1 MIIRELFAKIG
12 LQTDSASFAEGG
24 AAVELVKGALE
35 RLLDVAGEMVTKFKE
50 TVLGVAEAGD
60 QIKELSQ
67 SSGVGAE
74 SLQRLANAAKTE
86 GVGIDGLA
94 QSLTML
100 TRMMASAKAGSA
112 ETAGAFKKAGVSIV
126 DASGKLRGAD
136 AVFVDLAEAF
146 SKLPDGAE
154 KTALAFKVLGRNGP
168 EMIKVLNLG
177 REEIESLGK
186 AGLVLTEE
194 QIEAGDELIKT
205 NRKLAAVT
213 SGIWKTAIAPLLPAI
228 TDLVKQYTAWRKANA
243 EIVKSSI
250 KGFLSGL
257 ISVVRGVGR
266 AFSLAG
272 AVITFF
278 RTNWI
283 ALATVLTATLTY
295 LIATNYALASSF
307 VAAQIAAI
315 EAAGAAVGA
324 WLAAVAP
331 IAAAV
336 AAAALFLLIMD
347 DIRGFFEGEDSAI
360 GRGIE
365 KIFGYGTSTDVLETA
380 RNLWTEIGEAIHE
393 AYDWLAAMV
402 DKMAWILKWSPPALL
417 YRATKGILKAE
428 VGVLSY
434 LKGKAGE
441 AINGTAPPSGEY
453 GPSEAPTGY
462 GADLRERARLRGL
475 RSDYALPE
483 GDYGPTGPSTIIPY
497 AQSGRSTTVTNNI
510 QVTQL
515 PGEDGEHFAQRVA
528 AIADERHN
536 TRNEEAAAGL
546 PSTQ

>member
-1 MIIRELFAKIG
+1 MIVRELAARLG
-12 LQTDSASFAEGG
+12 LDVDAASFAEGG
-24 AAVELVKGALE
+24 AAVELVKAGLE
-35 RLLDVAGEMVTKFKE
+35 KLLDVAGEMVTKFKE

-136 AVFVDLAEAF
+136 QVFVDLAEAF
-146 SKLPDGAE
+146 SKMPDGAE

-205 NRKLAAVT
+205 NRKLGAVT

-243 EIVKSSI
+243 EVVKSSI

-257 ISVVRGVGR
+257 IT
-266 AFSLAG
+266 L
-272 AVITFF
+272 F
-278 RTNWI
+278 RTVGSVASTTAKVVGTAIDVIRGQWQA
-283 ALATVLTATLTY
+283 ALLIMGAALGPFIVSLTAAGVTA
-295 LIATNYALASSF
+295 IATAAG
-307 VAAQIAAI
+307 VAASWI
-315 EAAGAAVGA
+315 
-324 WLAAVAP
+324 
-331 IAAAV
+331 IAAAPFIAI
-336 AAAALFLLIMD
+336 AAAISTILLLLDDLQGYKDGKDSVFGRYKKLIDAWMEPADHDPWWLTAIKSLVRYMEKALDLAGELDLNGQFKGTQREASGAITQTNAKGQRVIVGGNPLALPRGAETDSTELSIPARIDRFL
-347 DIRGFFEGEDSAI
+347 
-360 GRGIE
+360 GRGAFAPSATIP
-365 KIFGYGTSTDVLETA
+365 IVSGTS
-380 RNLWTEIGEAIHE
+380 G
-393 AYDWLAAMV
+393 
-402 DKMAWILKWSPPALL
+402 
-417 YRATKGILKAE
+417 
-428 VGVLSY
+428 
-434 LKGKAGE
+434 
-441 AINGTAPPSGEY
+441 
-453 GPSEAPTGY
+453 
-462 GADLRERARLRGL
+462 
-475 RSDYALPE
+475 
-483 GDYGPTGPSTIIPY
+483 
-497 AQSGRSTTVTNNI
+497 TTVTNNI

-528 AIADERHN
+528 AIADERHAV
-536 TRNEEAAAGL
+536 RNEEAAAAL